1 MDYYQYKI
9 KKELIHYYDYH
20 HNNNN
25 YSIYKI
31 EYELQIG
38 GFIIK

>member
-9 KKELIHYYDYH
+9 KKELIHYDDY